1 VTQNPSF
8 LREKFSVIGFRF
20 TIERHEMRMQ
30 VARVHN
36 SLIYR
41 LNSGGEN
48 RNCPAI
54 KEKFDIETIFI
65 LTDFRII

>member
-1 VTQNPSF
+1 
-8 LREKFSVIGFRF
+8 LREKFSVVGFRF

-30 VARVHN
+30 VARVYN

-48 RNCPAI
+48 RNYPPI
-54 KEKFDIETIFI
+54 KERFDIETIFT
-65 LTDFRII
+65 LTGLRII